1 MGIME
6 GLKLGAALRGASEAK
21 KIRKELQRANELLR
35 EKEEVKVKVKEIIC
49 PHCGQRIVLDA

>member
-35 EKEEVKVKVKEIIC
+35 EKEEVKVKEIIC

>member
-35 EKEEVKVKVKEIIC
+35 EKEEIKVKEIIC